1 MYFYTLELEKW
12 PWKNK
17 QNAHQCCNAWVGLQ
31 STWKHIFQVCE
42 IPFRYLYESCEYCMS
57 TAAEFFFQVPWNL
70 LLFCCKSQYFTVA
83 RHLTLSALSS
93 CPFTC
98 IHLFFPSI
106 LQSGINLITVNMPR
120 AVNGYRHQGV
130 KEGKMNFSL
139 QSEIDKMMIS
149 REWDKKTCELGSQGK
164 QHHNSKTPSAHKQ
177 RKGFLNWPTQ
187 VTPWKPSQ
195 WGKDAQK
202 AHQKPPSK

>member
-1 MYFYTLELEKW
+1 MHTNAAMPEWVCRVPESTFFRCVKYPLDICMNPVNTACPQL
-12 PWKNK
+12 
-17 QNAHQCCNAWVGLQ
+17 QN
-31 STWKHIFQVCE
+31 
-42 IPFRYLYESCEYCMS
+42 
-57 TAAEFFFQVPWNL
+57 FFFQVPWNL